1 CHTCITCHVAFADA
15 NLQRMHYKC
24 DWHRYNLKRKVV
36 ALPPITRESF
46 NEKVAAQKA
55 QIASTKSKENI
66 VGFSCKVC
74 QRKFNSFNSYENH
87 LKSKKHQEAEGKEME
102 IVRKKLQQEDKTEDK
117 GYFNSDE
124 ESDKQIVLDKAI
136 SVARSNLQQPNI
148 ISTDAPK
155 PTKKFNRDD
164 NPRLRWYRKQVRA
177 MEEKERNKE
186 EEERSDGSEEE
197 WEDISDDD
205 VTIGESSDDEISSQ
219 SESTCTDASSLV
231 GMIGSKECLFC
242 CRKSSN
248 VERNVAHMSRI
259 HGFFI
264 PELQYLTD
272 LEGLLSYLGE
282 KVGVGNVCLWCNEHG
297 HAFYSLKAVQAHM
310 KDKGHMKM
318 LSHGDASLE
327 YADFY
332 NFSASYPDLDSDNED
347 EELPPVDVDDGDD
360 EDSELVL
367 PSGARIGHRSL
378 MRYYRQNFPPIERV
392 KQRAGRIDRLM
403 HQYRA
408 IGWKGGAVMQPTA
421 IMGTNMSNYE
431 NVFVLTF
438 PNHRHGGGK
447 KFERDMKFVQR
458 MKSKFMQKL
467 GTNNN
472 KTMMKHL
479 RPQVVF

>member
-1 CHTCITCHVAFADA
+1 LVRKSMSQIGSTTTPTCHTCITCHVAFADA

-117 GYFNSDE
+117 GC
-124 ESDKQIVLDKAI
+124 I
-136 SVARSNLQQPNI
+136 
-148 ISTDAPK
+148 
-155 PTKKFNRDD
+155 FNRDD

-205 VTIGESSDDEISSQ
+205 
-219 SESTCTDASSLV
+219 
-231 GMIGSKECLFC
+231 MIGSKECLFC

-408 IGWKGGAVMQPTA
+408 IGWKGGA
-421 IMGTNMSNYE
+421 GT
-431 NVFVLTF
+431 VA
-438 PNHRHGGGK
+438 GK

>member
-1 CHTCITCHVAFADA
+1 PTCHTCITCHVAFADA

-117 GYFNSDE
+117 VSTHTVLCCI
-124 ESDKQIVLDKAI
+124 QI
-136 SVARSNLQQPNI
+136 PH
-148 ISTDAPK
+148 TE
-155 PTKKFNRDD
+155 TGFNRDD

-205 VTIGESSDDEISSQ
+205 GNRTQ
-219 SESTCTDASSLV
+219 K
-231 GMIGSKECLFC
+231 MIGSKECLFC

-408 IGWKGGAVMQPTA
+408 IGWKGTVA
-421 IMGTNMSNYE
+421 
-431 NVFVLTF
+431 
-438 PNHRHGGGK
+438 GK

>member
-1 CHTCITCHVAFADA
+1 PTCHTCITCHVAFADA

-117 GYFNSDE
+117 GCML
-124 ESDKQIVLDKAI
+124 IVLDKAI

-155 PTKKFNRDD
+155 PTKKIFLTNNGNYIVRRRTPVCISSYD

-205 VTIGESSDDEISSQ
+205 VTIGGRRENSDADIESLASQ
-219 SESTCTDASSLV
+219 GNRTQK
-231 GMIGSKECLFC
+231 MIGSKECLFC

-408 IGWKGGAVMQPTA
+408 IGWKGGA
-421 IMGTNMSNYE
+421 GT
-431 NVFVLTF
+431 VA
-438 PNHRHGGGK
+438 GK